1 MEIKKLK
8 IVYFG
13 TPDISAKVLEHLIED
28 GFNIVGL
35 VTQIDKP
42 QGRKNIITPT
52 PTKIIAMKHG
62 INVYQ
67 PVKIRNDFNFL
78 KEINPDIILTLAYG
92 QLIPHEV
99 LELPK
104 LGAFNLHGSILPNY
118 RGASPIQYSLLNGD
132 TETGVTLMEMV
143 DKMDAGKMYYVSKV
157 EISLND
163 NYSSLKDKISDAA
176 YDAFINGIQDVV
188 DGKNKGNEQD
198 ENLATFTAKINKEDE
213 IINFNSDNITLF
225 NKIRALSY
233 EPGMYFVFN
242 NEKIKILKT
251 HIVDSNGKPGEIIE
265 YSKNGFIIATL
276 NGALS
281 VDEIQK
287 PGKKVMTFK
296 DFYNGN
302 QHLFEIGQII

>member
-1 MEIKKLK
+1 MDIKKLK

-13 TPDISAKVLEHLIED
+13 TPDISAKVLKHLIED

-42 QGRKNIITPT
+42 QGRKNIITPP
-52 PTKIIAMKHG
+52 PTKVVAMEHG
-62 INVYQ
+62 IKVYQ
-67 PVKIRNDFNFL
+67 PVKIRNDYEFL
-78 KEINPDIILTLAYG
+78 KEIQPDIILTLAYG
-92 QLIPHEV
+92 QLIPHEL

-104 LGAFNLHGSILPNY
+104 IGAFNLHGSILPKH
-118 RGASPIQYSLLNGD
+118 RGASPIQYSLLEGD
-132 TETGVTLMEMV
+132 KETGVTLMEMV
-143 DKMDAGKMYYVSKV
+143 DKMDAGKMFYVSKFN
-157 EISLND
+157 ITDDD
-163 NYSSLKDKISDAA
+163 NYSSLKEKISDAA

-188 DGKNKGNEQD
+188 DGKNKGVEQD
-198 ENLATFTAKINKEDE
+198 ENLVTFTAKINKEDE
-213 IINFNSDNITLF
+213 VINFNSNNIALF

-251 HIVDSNGKPGEIIE
+251 SIVSKNGKPGEVLE

-276 NGALS
+276 DGALS

-287 PGKKVMTFK
+287 PSKKVMNFK

-302 QHLFEIGQII
+302 QNLFKVGQIL